1 MIPGKFPVILTFSI
15 IVTLFF
21 SCKTEEIILHG
32 NIKGSVTDAET
43 HEPIQTAKVKLNPSN
58 DTTSTGND
66 GTYYFEKI
74 TPGDYEIQVS
84 KFAYATSTKNVTV
97 TPAEI
102 QKIDFTLNKIPYPIF
117 SEKYLDFGFD
127 SILKSFTITNT
138 GSGELK
144 YSLTTSQDWITV
156 DPAMGNATT
165 ESDTIKVIINR
176 TGLSESKHIES
187 IEIIS
192 NIGQDVIRDTV
203 DVLVNGVI
211 DQDRNYYGI
220 VTINT
225 QTWLAE
231 NLNTGIVIPHYMEP
245 TDNGIVEKNCYEDN
259 TNNCSIYGGLYTL
272 HEMMDYN
279 PSDTG
284 IIGTTQGICPAGWHI
299 PTDNEWSTLIYYL
312 GGEPIAGAALKEA
325 DTTHWQFPNE
335 GATNET
341 GFTALPGGEMVRD
354 DDYSTN
360 PNDNKFGGLEIMANF
375 WASSINFF
383 ESDPIETGSEYF
395 IIYKETYLR
404 LIQVPNFYGVSV
416 RCIKDP

>member
-1 MIPGKFPVILTFSI
+1 MITRKLPVIIAFS
-15 IVTLFF
+15 IVTLFS
-21 SCKTEEIILHG
+21 SCKTEEVILHG
-32 NIKGSVTDAET
+32 DIKGLVTDAET
-43 HEPIQTAKVKLNPSN
+43 SEPIQAAKVKLNPSN
-58 DTTSTGND
+58 DTTSTAND
-66 GTYYFEKI
+66 GTYFFEKI

-138 GSGELK
+138 GAGELK
-144 YSLTTSQDWITV
+144 YSLTTSQNWITV
-156 DPAMGNATT
+156 NPAMGTLTAVAD
-165 ESDTIKVIINR
+165 SIKVTINR
-176 TGLSESKHIES
+176 TGLSENKHIES

-192 NIGQDVIRDTV
+192 NIGQDVIRDTI

-211 DQDRNYYGI
+211 DQDTNYYGI
-220 VTINT
+220 ITIGT
-225 QTWLAE
+225 QTWLRE
-231 NLNTGIVIPHYMEP
+231 NLNTGDMIWHYVEP
-245 TDNGIVEKNCYEDN
+245 TDNGEVEKYCYDDN
-259 TNNCSIYGGLYTL
+259 PNNCSIYGGLYTW

-299 PTDNEWSTLIYYL
+299 PSDNEWNTLIYYL
-312 GGEPIAGAALKEA
+312 GGESIAGAALKEA
-325 DTTHWQFPNE
+325 DTTHWQFPNV

-341 GFTALPGGEMVRD
+341 GFTALPGGEMGRD
-354 DDYSTN
+354 DYYSTN
-360 PNDNKFGGLEIMANF
+360 PNDNKFVSLEIMANF

-395 IIYKETYLR
+395 ISYNETYLR
-404 LIQVPNFYGVSV
+404 QYKVPNFQGVSV